1 MTDITID
8 EREESVAHDFFI
20 MHFKEMAAG
29 IPQQAREALAAA
41 LGAHFDV
48 KAKNLQED
56 KGLERFF
63 LGVRLRLESMPD
75 IEASKKVFAR
85 AVIAAQDLAQEV
97 EVAPE
102 SGVVQATT
110 VADAE
115 PPPTEPGRPF
125 LYVAPTKGGAKP
137 IEEDFPGL
145 LLPHPGDI
153 DRGRY
158 MGYWLSGRCW
168 NAGTIAISFPLDTGA
183 GDVMAEAEAEYA
195 AAPDIFMAR
204 FGIKPLRPAR
214 PGKDREDWLLRE
226 GNRGADEDADAVRK
240 AFARAVGRAWNDIDP
255 AVSDQLHAHGACLE
269 MGDDALRLVASAMSI
284 ERSFHPDIE
293 NEPDPE
299 RRCLA
304 HGAISPNYPHYA
316 GISLTHAAGRHIVTG
331 APLSEALSE
340 ALAELRLA
348 QVLRRVEEPDQAEVI
363 ETFDAKFF
371 SDCRAPLSSY
381 SIAKNEPEL
390 A

>member
-1 MTDITID
+1 MTDTTID
-8 EREESVAHDFFI
+8 EREEAVAHDFFV
-20 MHFKEMAAG
+20 MRFKEMAAQ
-29 IPQQAREALAAA
+29 IPKQAQEALAAA
-41 LGAHFDV
+41 LSAHFDV
-48 KAKNLQED
+48 KAKSLHEE

-63 LGVRLRLESMPD
+63 LSLRLRLESMPD

-85 AVIAAQDLAQEV
+85 AVIAAQDLALEAAV
-97 EVAPE
+97 EPE
-102 SGVVQATT
+102 SAPPQMKEAGERAPI
-110 VADAE
+110 AAE
-115 PPPTEPGRPF
+115 PERPF
-125 LYVAPTKGGAKP
+125 LYVAPSKSRAKP

-145 LLPHPGDI
+145 LLPHPGEI

-168 NAGTIAISFPLDTGA
+168 NAGTIAISFPLDGGA

-195 AAPDIFMAR
+195 AAPDIFMTR
-204 FGIKPLRPAR
+204 FGIKPLRPAY

-226 GNRGADEDADAVRK
+226 GNRGQDEDPDAVRK
-240 AFARAVGRAWNDIDP
+240 TFTRAVGRAWGDIDP
-255 AVSDQLHAHGACLE
+255 SVSDRLHSHGACLE

-284 ERSFHPDIE
+284 ERIFHPDIE
-293 NEPDPE
+293 DEPDPE

-348 QVLRRVEEPDQAEVI
+348 QVLRRIEGPDQAEVI